1 MGRRTFGT
9 IWRRGKSYYI
19 RYLVDG
25 VRVKKAVGPS
35 RKDAADALKA
45 IASDLARERYLGV
58 RPIAEATLGE
68 VWRLVEPGRRAR
80 LAERWFGYHARHV
93 KAAIDFFGE
102 KAVKD
107 LRREDVEDF
116 VAHLRGKGCGA
127 STVVRY
133 LSSLRPVLAEAVDR
147 GFSRQNPVALVKRP
161 RVEIHEVPFVGE
173 SDIDRILAAAPA
185 DLRPLIAILA
195 DTGLRRGELFDLGW
209 RDVDLGRRRVL
220 VQRSKTGRGREVP
233 LTARAV
239 EAFSALRERRGPI
252 PLRGEDPV
260 LGDLLAPKRRRKI
273 RVHAADADRRRAEQ
287 RLTIRFRR
295 LAASLGMAGV
305 TVHTLRH
312 SCASRM
318 VVAGV
323 PLSFVARVTGH
334 STLTCAARY
343 GRHAPTDAGQIA
355 IRALEAAGAN
365 GAADARADVKA
376 AARPGEHVQASSGDA
391 PPASAAGSA

>member
-9 IWRRGKSYYI
+9 IWRRGKTYYV
-19 RYLVDG
+19 RYIVDG

-58 RPIAEATLGE
+58 RPIAEATLAE
-68 VWRLVEPGRRAR
+68 VWKVVEPGRRAR
-80 LAERWFGYHARHV
+80 LAPRWFGYHARHV

-102 KAVKD
+102 KPVKD

-116 VAHLRGKGCGA
+116 VADLRGRGCGA
-127 STVVRY
+127 ATVVRY
-133 LSSLRPVLAEAVDR
+133 LASLRPVLAEAVDR
-147 GFSRQNPVALVKRP
+147 GFSRENPVALVKRP
-161 RVEIHEVPFVGE
+161 RVEVHEVPFVGE
-173 SDIDRILAAAPA
+173 ADIDRILAGAPA

-239 EAFSALRERRGPI
+239 EAFGALREGRGPI

-260 LGDLLAPKRRRKI
+260 LGGLLAPKRRRKV
-273 RVHAADADRRRAEQ
+273 RVQAPDAERRRAEQ

-295 LAASLGMAGV
+295 LTVSLGMAGV
-305 TVHTLRH
+305 SIHTLRH

-323 PLSFVARVTGH
+323 PLSFVAKVTGH

-355 IRALEAAGAN
+355 IRALEAAGARA
-365 GAADARADVKA
+365 GAEA
-376 AARPGEHVQASSGDA
+376 AAPVPA
-391 PPASAAGSA
+391 PLDEGTPVAAVGPA